1 MVRSAP
7 MTAMVNVA
15 ALPRGTYILAI
26 RTLQGVATKK
36 LLK

>member
-26 RTLQGVATKK
+26 RTLQGVVTKK
-36 LLK
+36 LFK

>member
-1 MVRSAP
+1 
-7 MTAMVNVA
+7 MTATVNVA